1 MTYAANIQ
9 QLRRLPIGFPLVRL
23 SRRSFE
29 DLDNCVRNLAHG
41 VRSTDVLHFRRRVGD
56 WPKEHSYRGRRH
68 AQRTEP

>member
-1 MTYAANIQ
+1 
-9 QLRRLPIGFPLVRL
+9 VRL